1 MSKPLTLARLLL
13 ISTAL
18 SAPAAMAQ
26 TDNAAGTSAGDAG
39 GAVTTG
45 APGAPTGTPA
55 GTPSSVASAAD
66 EEAAQSGNVD
76 VSIPGADIIVTGRRT
91 SNISQSAP
99 QVVNV
104 LSAADI
110 KRTGEGDIAGSL
122 QRVTGLSVVSGGYVY
137 VRGLGDRYSL
147 ALLNG
152 SPLPSPEPLKR
163 VVPLDIFPTSVIAST
178 LVQKSFSANFP
189 GEFGG
194 GVINLTTKA
203 IPTESYLEFGVGSSA
218 NTETSGQMGYTHYG
232 SKSDWTGFDDG
243 TRDVPR
249 ALKDA
254 IGSGMAFSNM
264 PRADLRD
271 IAMSFQNSNTSV
283 VQRSNSLPFNF
294 SGTVNAGT
302 ATDVGSDGRLGV
314 IATASYS
321 NKWRTRSTL
330 QQASLD
336 VAQGA
341 GRDFTQVSTDNEVTV
356 NGLLGVGLELGAQ
369 KLRWTNLYIR
379 DTLKRS
385 ALALGTNDGQ
395 IQGADYLN
403 QSSAWYERQ
412 LIDTQLVGEFKL
424 SDALSLDLR
433 GGYAN
438 SQREAPYER
447 EFQYVRTNV
456 DTATDPV
463 GDRFINALNRQRG
476 DASITFSDLNE
487 NLWSGGADLSYK
499 FSPDVSLTAGYAYT
513 DTKRSSSRYELHFD
527 ATNLPLAVQQLRP
540 DFLLSDSAVQYYD
553 ISLLEFSGNYPVY
566 DAALRVHAGYGQVQ
580 AKVVDGLTINA
591 GVRYEKG
598 RQSVTGVDVYN
609 TGTTPFNEI
618 RKEYWLPAVTVTLE
632 AARNLQFR
640 ASGSK
645 TIARPQFRELIAQPY
660 LDTESNR
667 FFRGNPFL
675 RDSELWN
682 ADLRGEWYLGR
693 DERVTLA
700 GFYKKIDNP
709 IETYTSITDT
719 YNVTTSFANAP
730 EATLYGAEFEAQ
742 KYFPLDGWNSPFFQS
757 RRVAFIYNYTYTQSK
772 LKVREGDTTIPYS
785 YLSGD
790 LPAASDYFLDGVPL
804 TGQSD
809 HLVNLQ
815 LGLEDTDRLSQQTLL
830 LTYASPR
837 VTSRGPNL
845 QPDIREKPGLTLDF
859 VARQGVK
866 LPGGINSEFKFEARN
881 ITGRK
886 FQEYQQAGDTRVYYN
901 RYKIGTTIAGSLTV
915 AF

>member
-1 MSKPLTLARLLL
+1 MSKPLSLARLLL

-18 SAPAAMAQ
+18 SAPAVMAQ
-26 TDNAAGTSAGDAG
+26 TDTTAGDAA
-39 GAVTTG
+39 GAV
-45 APGAPTGTPA
+45 APATPS
-55 GTPSSVASAAD
+55 GTPSAVEQAD
-66 EEAAQSGNVD
+66 AESGNVD
-76 VSIPGADIIVTGRRT
+76 VSIPGADIVVTGRRT
-91 SNISQSAP
+91 TNVSQAAP

-163 VVPLDIFPTSVIAST
+163 VVPLDLFPTSVIAST

-218 NTETSGQMGYTHYG
+218 NTETSGQLGYTHYG

-243 TRDVPR
+243 TRDVPNL
-249 ALKDA
+249 LKQA

-264 PRADLRD
+264 PRADLRA

-283 VQRSNSLPFNF
+283 VQRTNSLPFNF
-294 SGTVNAGT
+294 SGSLNAGT
-302 ATDVGSDGRLGV
+302 AFDVGSDGRFGV

-321 NKWRTRSTL
+321 NKWRTRDNL

-341 GRDFTQVSTDNEVTV
+341 GRSFRQVSTDNEITV
-356 NGLLGVGLELGAQ
+356 NGLLGLGLELGQQ

-385 ALALGTNDGQ
+385 ALAVGRNDGQ

-403 QSSAWYERQ
+403 QSTAWYERQ

-424 SDALSLDLR
+424 ADGLSLDMR

-447 EFQYVRTNV
+447 DFEYVRSNI
-456 DTATDPV
+456 DTAIDPV
-463 GDRFINALNRQRG
+463 GDRFVNLLNRQRG
-476 DASITFSDLNE
+476 DAAITFSDLNE
-487 NLWSGGADLSYK
+487 NLWFAGADLSYK
-499 FSPDVSLTAGYAYT
+499 VSPDITLTAGYAFT
-513 DTKRSSSRYELHFD
+513 DTKRTSSRYELHFD
-527 ATNLPLAVQQLRP
+527 ATNLPVPVTQLRP
-540 DFLLSDSAVQYYD
+540 DYLLSDASIQFFD

-566 DAALRVHAGYGQVQ
+566 EAALRVHAGYGQVQ
-580 AKVVDGLTINA
+580 AEVIPGVTINA

-598 RQSVTGVDVYN
+598 NQSVTGVDVYS
-609 TGTTPFNEI
+609 TGVTPFNEI
-618 RKEYWLPAVTVTLE
+618 RKDYWLPAVTVTVE
-632 AARNLQFR
+632 AAKGLQFR

-645 TIARPQFRELIAQPY
+645 TIARPQFRELISQPF

-675 RDSELWN
+675 QDSQLWN
-682 ADLRGEWYLGR
+682 ADIRAEWYMGR
-693 DERVTLA
+693 EERLTA
-700 GFYKKIDNP
+700 AAFYKKIENP
-709 IETYTSITDT
+709 IETYTTITDT
-719 YNVTTSFANAP
+719 YAVTTSFANAP

-742 KYFPLDGWNSPFFQS
+742 KYIPLDGWDSSFFQS
-757 RRVAFIYNYTYTQSK
+757 RRVALIANYTYTQSK
-772 LKVREGDTTIPYS
+772 LKVKAGDTTIPYT
-785 YLSGD
+785 YVTGD
-790 LPAASDYFLDGVPL
+790 LPAASDFFLNGVPL

-845 QPDIREKPGLTLDF
+845 QPDIKEKPGITLDF
-859 VARQGVK
+859 VARQGVT
-866 LPGGINSEFKFEARN
+866 LPGGVNSEFKLEARN
-881 ITGRK
+881 ILGRK
-886 FQEYQQAGDTRVYYN
+886 FQEFQRQGDTKVFYN
-901 RYKIGTTIAGSLTV
+901 RYKIGTTIAASMTV

>member
-1 MSKPLTLARLLL
+1 MSKPLSLARLLL

-26 TDNAAGTSAGDAG
+26 TDSAAGVGGDATTSTGTAGSAGDAG
-39 GAVTTG
+39 MST
-45 APGAPTGTPA
+45 
-55 GTPSSVASAAD
+55 TPSATDEAAAD
-66 EEAAQSGNVD
+66 AGNVD
-76 VSIPGADIIVTGRRT
+76 VSIPGADIVVTGRRT
-91 SNISQSAP
+91 TNVSQAAP

-178 LVQKSFSANFP
+178 LVQKSYSANFP

-203 IPTESYLEFGVGSSA
+203 IPTESYLEIGVGSSA
-218 NTETSGQMGYTHYG
+218 NTETSGQMGYSYYG
-232 SKSDWTGFDDG
+232 AKSDWTGFDDG
-243 TRDVPR
+243 TRDLP
-249 ALKDA
+249 
-254 IGSGMAFSNM
+254 SG
-264 PRADLRD
+264 LRD
-271 IAMSFQNSNTSV
+271 IIASGTPVSNTPRATLRAAAMELQNSNTSV
-283 VQRSNSLPFNF
+283 LQRTNSLPFNF
-294 SGTVNAGT
+294 SGSFNAGT
-302 ATDVGSDGRLGV
+302 AMDVGSDGRLGV
-314 IATASYS
+314 IATGSYS

-336 VAQGA
+336 VAAGA
-341 GRDFTQVSTDNEVTV
+341 GKNYTQVSTENQVTV
-356 NGLLGVGLELGAQ
+356 NGLLGFGLELGDQ

-379 DTLKRS
+379 DTLKRA
-385 ALALGTNDGQ
+385 ALAVGQNDGQ
-395 IQGADYLN
+395 IQGADYMT
-403 QSSAWYERQ
+403 QSTAWYERQ

-424 SDALSLDLR
+424 GDLSLDLR

-447 EFQYVRTNV
+447 DFEYVRTNRAL
-456 DTATDPV
+456 TTDPV
-463 GDRFINALNRQRG
+463 GDRFVNALNRQRG
-476 DASITFSDLNE
+476 DASVTFSDLNE
-487 NLWSGGADLSYK
+487 DLWSAGADLSYK
-499 FSPDVSLTAGYAYT
+499 FSPDVTLTAGYAFT
-513 DTKRSSSRYELHFD
+513 DTKRTSSRYEFHFD
-527 ATNLPLAVQQLRP
+527 ATNLPVPVQQLRP
-540 DFLLSDSAVQYYD
+540 DYLLSDSSIQYFD

-566 DAALRVHAGYGQVQ
+566 DAALRVHAGYAQFQ
-580 AKVVDGLTINA
+580 AEFIEGVTLNA

-598 RQSVTGVDVYN
+598 KQSVTGVDVYS
-609 TGTTPFNEI
+609 TGITPFNQI
-618 RKEYWLPAVTVTLE
+618 NRDYWLPAVTLTVE
-632 AARNLQFR
+632 AARGLQFR

-645 TIARPQFRELIAQPY
+645 TIARPQFRELIAQPF

-667 FFRGNPFL
+667 FYRGNPYL
-675 RDSELWN
+675 QDSQLWN
-682 ADLRGEWYLGR
+682 ADIRAEWYMGR
-693 DERVTLA
+693 EERVTA
-700 GFYKKIDNP
+700 AAFYKKIENP
-709 IETYTSITDT
+709 IETYTTITDT

-730 EATLYGAEFEAQ
+730 EATLYGFELEAQ
-742 KYFPLDGWNSPFFQS
+742 KYIPLDGWDSAFFQS
-757 RRVAFIYNYTYTQSK
+757 RRIALIGNYTYTQSK
-772 LKVREGDTTIPYS
+772 LKISDGDTTVPYT
-785 YLSGD
+785 YTTGD
-790 LPAASDYFLDGVPL
+790 LPAASDYFLDGAPL

-809 HLVNLQ
+809 HLVNVQ
-815 LGLEDTDRLSQQTLL
+815 LGLEDTDRLSQQTIL

-845 QPDIREKPGLTLDF
+845 QPDIKEKPGFTLDF
-859 VARQGVK
+859 VARQAVK

-886 FQEYQQAGDTRVYYN
+886 FQEYQQAGNNKVYYN
-901 RYKIGTTIAGSLTV
+901 RYKIGTTIAASMTV

>member
-18 SAPAAMAQ
+18 CPALAVSTGHAQ
-26 TDNAAGTSAGDAG
+26 DG

-45 APGAPTGTPA
+45 APDVPVATPSGAPT
-55 GTPSSVASAAD
+55 AA
-66 EEAAQSGNVD
+66 EQQAAETGNVD

-91 SNISQSAP
+91 SNISQAAP

-122 QRVTGLSVVSGGYVY
+122 QRVTGLSVVSGGFVY

-203 IPTESYLEFGVGSSA
+203 IPTESYLEIGVGSSA
-218 NTETSGQMGYTHYG
+218 NTETSGQLGYTHYG

-249 ALKDA
+249 LLQNA
-254 IGSGMAFSNM
+254 INSGMAFSNM
-264 PRADLRD
+264 PRADLRN

-283 VQRSNSLPFNF
+283 VQRTNSLPFNF
-294 SGTVNAGT
+294 SGSINAGT
-302 ATDVGSDGRLGV
+302 ATDVGSDGRLGIV
-314 IATASYS
+314 ATASYS

-336 VAQGA
+336 VEQGA

-385 ALALGTNDGQ
+385 ALAIGTNDGQ

-403 QSSAWYERQ
+403 QSTAWYERQ

-424 SDALSLDLR
+424 TDALSLDMR

-447 EFQYVRTNV
+447 EFQYVRTNR
-456 DTATDPV
+456 DLATDPV
-463 GDRFINALNRQRG
+463 GNRFINALNRQRG

-487 NLWSGGADLSYK
+487 DLWSAGADLSYK
-499 FSPDVSLTAGYAYT
+499 FSPAFTVTAGYAYT
-513 DTKRSSSRYELHFD
+513 DTKRRSSRYELHYD
-527 ATNLPLAVQQLRP
+527 ATNLPIPVQQLRP
-540 DFLLSDSAVQYYD
+540 DYLISDSSIQYFD

-580 AKVVDGLTINA
+580 LEPIDGISLNA

-598 RQSVTGVDVYN
+598 NQSVTGIDVYN
-609 TGTTPFNEI
+609 TGVTPFNQI
-618 RKEYWLPAVTVTLE
+618 RKDYWLPAATLTIE
-632 AARNLQFR
+632 AAKGLQFR
-640 ASGSK
+640 VSGSK

-667 FFRGNPFL
+667 FYRGNPFL
-675 RDSELWN
+675 QDSQLWN
-682 ADLRGEWYLGR
+682 AEARAEWYMGK
-693 DERVTLA
+693 DERLTA
-700 GFYKKIDNP
+700 AAFYKKIDNP
-709 IETYTSITDT
+709 IETYTTITDT
-719 YNVTTSFANAP
+719 YAVTTSFANAP
-730 EATLYGAEFEAQ
+730 EASLYGFELEAQ
-742 KYFPLDGWNSPFFQS
+742 KYVPLDSWDSTFFQS
-757 RRVAFIYNYTYTQSK
+757 RRIALIGNYTYTQSK
-772 LKVREGDTTIPYS
+772 LKVREGDTTIPYV
-785 YLSGD
+785 YTAGE
-790 LPAASDYFLDGVPL
+790 LPAASDYFLNGVPL

-845 QPDIREKPGLTLDF
+845 QPDIKEKPGLTLDF

-886 FQEYQQAGDTRVYYN
+886 FQEFQQAGDTKVFYN
-901 RYKIGTTIAGSLTV
+901 RYKIGTTIAASITV

>member
-26 TDNAAGTSAGDAG
+26 TDTTAGQAG
-39 GAVTTG
+39 GAV
-45 APGAPTGTPA
+45 APTTPS
-55 GTPSSVASAAD
+55 GTPSAA
-66 EEAAQSGNVD
+66 EEADAQSGNVD
-76 VSIPGADIIVTGRRT
+76 VSIPGADIVVTGRRT
-91 SNISQSAP
+91 ANISQAAP

-163 VVPLDIFPTSVIAST
+163 VVPLDLFPTSVIAST

-203 IPTESYLEFGVGSSA
+203 IPTESYLEIGMGSSA
-218 NTETSGQMGYTHYG
+218 NTETSGQLGYTHYG

-243 TRDVPR
+243 TRDVPNL
-249 ALKDA
+249 LKNA

-264 PRADLRD
+264 ERADLRA

-283 VQRSNSLPFNF
+283 VQRTNSLPFNF
-294 SGTVNAGT
+294 SASLNGGT
-302 ATDVGSDGRLGV
+302 AFDVGSDGRMGI

-321 NKWRTRSTL
+321 NKWRTRDTL

-336 VAQGA
+336 VAAGA
-341 GRDFTQVSTDNEVTV
+341 GKNFQQVSTDNEVTV
-356 NGLLGVGLELGAQ
+356 NGLLGVGLELGDQ

-385 ALALGTNDGQ
+385 ALAIGQNDGQ

-403 QSSAWYERQ
+403 QNTAWYERQ

-424 SDALSLDLR
+424 SDALSLDMR

-447 EFQYVRTNV
+447 EFVYVRSNV

-463 GDRFINALNRQRG
+463 GDRFVNALNRQRG

-487 NLWSGGADLSYK
+487 DLWSAGADLSYK
-499 FSPDVSLTAGYAYT
+499 VSPDVTLTAGYAFT
-513 DTKRSSSRYELHFD
+513 DTKRTSSRYELHYD
-527 ATNLPLAVQQLRP
+527 ATNLPIPVQQLRP
-540 DFLLSDSAVQYYD
+540 DYLLSDVSIQYYD

-566 DAALRVHAGYGQVQ
+566 DAALRVHAGYGQFQ
-580 AKVVDGLTINA
+580 AEVIPGVTINA

-598 RQSVTGVDVYN
+598 EQSVTGVDVYN
-609 TGTTPFNEI
+609 TGVTPFNEI
-618 RKEYWLPAVTVTLE
+618 RKDYWLPAVTVTVE
-632 AARNLQFR
+632 AAKGLQFR

-667 FFRGNPFL
+667 FYRGNPYL
-675 RDSELWN
+675 QDSQLWN
-682 ADLRGEWYLGR
+682 ADIRAEWYMGR
-693 DERVTLA
+693 DERLTA
-700 GFYKKIDNP
+700 AAFYKKIENP
-709 IETYTSITDT
+709 IETYTTITDT
-719 YNVTTSFANAP
+719 YAVTTSFANAP
-730 EATLYGAEFEAQ
+730 EATLYGFELEAQ
-742 KYFPLDGWNSPFFQS
+742 KYIPLDGWSDSSFFQS
-757 RRVAFIYNYTYTQSK
+757 RRIALIGNYTYTQSK
-772 LKVREGDTTIPYS
+772 LKVSDGDTTIPYS
-785 YLSGD
+785 YTTGD

-845 QPDIREKPGLTLDF
+845 QPDIKEKPGLTLDF
-859 VARQGVK
+859 VARQGVT

-886 FQEYQQAGDTRVYYN
+886 FQEFQEAGGNKVFYN
-901 RYKIGTTIAGSLTV
+901 RYKIGTTIAASLTV